1 MPTLK
6 DLVTILVSTSPVPS
20 HPDTALLDETI
31 ARLRAYPELADC
43 QLILMADGVRAEQQH
58 RKLAY
63 DEFKGRVRGRINSSQ
78 LPHVILLES
87 TTHEHQ
93 ANMTMLALEKV
104 KTPFIFFCEHDTYP
118 VGDVPM
124 AGIVEAMQ
132 AHPDRLKHVRL
143 HIFERML
150 PEHDYLMFD
159 KAPIRI
165 GGLPLVRTKQWS
177 QRPHFASSEY
187 YRWFLRTYFKK
198 HPKTFIEDPLY
209 GIILEDYEKGAVVEK
224 WGMAIYAPE
233 GDKLRS
239 GHSCGRTKGAAK
251 PDPKFSIEAVR

>member
-1 MPTLK
+1 MK

-43 QLILMADGVRAEQQH
+43 PLILMADGVRPEQQQ
-58 RKLAY
+58 RQPAY
-63 DEFKGRVRGRINSSQ
+63 DQFKARIAQRIASGQ
-78 LPHVILLES
+78 LPHFTLLEAAE
-87 TTHEHQ
+87 HQHQ
-93 ANMTMLALEKV
+93 ANMTMQALEQV
-104 KTPFIFFCEHDTYP
+104 RTPFIFFCEHDTYP

-124 AGIVEAMQ
+124 AGIVEAMRAYPEQ
-132 AHPDRLKHVRL
+132 LKHVRL
-143 HIFERML
+143 HIFERMIA
-150 PEHDYLMFD
+150 EHDYLMFD
-159 KAPIRI
+159 KQPIRI

-177 QRPHFASSEY
+177 QRPHFAGADY
-187 YRWFLRTYFKK
+187 YRSFLSQYFQK

-209 GIILEDYEKGAVVEK
+209 GIILEDYEKGAPVEK

-233 GDKLRS
+233 GDTRRS
-239 GHSCGRTKGAAK
+239 GHTCGRTLGANR